1 MAHKNHYK
9 KIFVL
14 AAALFVLLAP
24 VGMTISGG
32 MNGSGAAPA
41 LAPTSL
47 RYSSFRLSFNVNLA
61 EATDTATTAVIGQ
74 TGTSAGTNPPNV
86 FSCITSPATC
96 GVYYVSLVVNGAMG
110 LILMGGA
117 FLVKLGL
124 QFNDNIFDAPA
135 VQIGF
140 SVSLA
145 IANLGFVLGIIIIA
159 IATIIRNQTYGI
171 KQLLWKL
178 VMMAIL
184 VNFGLVITA
193 PIVGFA
199 NNMSTYFVNAT
210 SPSATTGGYGEYVS
224 TMMNAF
230 NPQAVNEAPAAP
242 AASSG
247 GTLQAIAGAACP
259 HWLAV
264 GSPLTLLTGG
274 VVNPISLRTAC
285 AIGGVSTTD
294 PNDHIWQSTMA
305 LFFDIAFSGIAAFAF
320 ICLAILLI
328 IRYLMLGGLLIIL
341 PLAWLTYVFPKFDN
355 SFSKWWDTFIKWV
368 FFPPLALFFIYLA
381 FTTAALTGG
390 TNTTP
395 SSVAYTAAAVG
406 GIGTAS
412 NPDPKTD
419 PLTTLTSQTGLSGGI
434 FEQAADEVLL
444 VGLMIMGLMFALSLA
459 GKAGSTVVNGA
470 TTVSKAAAGYVG
482 KKTGK
487 AAARVYQKA
496 GGNDLNAALQR
507 NRIPG
512 VSAIGRGMTNLTES
526 ATKNQVDARH
536 KALGLGAMDD
546 ARLQAVTEGLHGK
559 EDQLAA
565 VQEWQKRGKI
575 DKIEKIGGGNFKEWL
590 GKNQGTFKDYSQGK
604 LSGDIDTAMGSNDKI
619 RKIAEVTGGARATLS
634 AEEIEKITNSAE
646 VVDKNGF
653 VNFPNQK
660 ASAKRLAEAAKT
672 DDGFIKAQATLD
684 DPDSSKNEK
693 KEARKVVKK
702 FQDAIDDAD
711 AAIAKAINEKVDDV
725 DVVDKEN
732 LLGRGTGKTAK
743 AGEFRKLMDTE
754 SETFWGGKDKGDAAK
769 VKSNAIFG
777 DKPKFGF
784 DKETLNEI
792 GRSLAHG
799 IVTQM
804 PSAMGSIAGKLDNS
818 KQLEAFTSVYKTGIE
833 DARRLGKINE
843 RRAKDLNDALKKVLA
858 GKLAYMGMG
867 GPESAPVPTPTPNP

>member
-9 KIFVL
+9 KIFVI
-14 AAALFVLLAP
+14 AAALFVLFAP
-24 VGMTISGG
+24 VGMTTGGGAQNLAINSSPSISIP
-32 MNGSGAAPA
+32 S
-41 LAPTSL
+41 
-47 RYSSFRLSFNVNLA
+47 YSVFRLSINLNFA
-61 EATDTATTAVIGQ
+61 GAADVPAPSSTIGAGAGQVQ
-74 TGTSAGTNPPNV
+74 TSQTPNF
-86 FSCITSPATC
+86 FSCAMSPASC
-96 GVYYVSLVVNGAMG
+96 AVYYVSLFVNGIMALFIM
-110 LILMGGA
+110 LGA
-117 FLVKLGL
+117 WLVELGL
-124 QFNDNIFDAPA
+124 QFNNNIFNSPA
-135 VQIGF
+135 VQTGF

-178 VMMAIL
+178 VVMAIL

-199 NNMSTYFVNAT
+199 NSMSNYFINAT
-210 SPSATTGGYGEYVS
+210 TPSAATGGYANYVLAL
-224 TMMNAF
+224 TGAF
-230 NPQAVNEAPAAP
+230 NPQVTISAPTTGTGMWTSLCESSASTPLFGSTGLYLMCKATGTQTTNP
-242 AASSG
+242 AD
-247 GTLQAIAGAACP
+247 
-259 HWLAV
+259 
-264 GSPLTLLTGG
+264 
-274 VVNPISLRTAC
+274 NF
-285 AIGGVSTTD
+285 
-294 PNDHIWQSTMA
+294 WQNNMA
-305 LFFDIAFSGIAAFAF
+305 MIFDIVFSVIAVFVF
-320 ICLAILLI
+320 FCLAILLI
-328 IRYLMLGGLLIIL
+328 IRYLMLGGLLIVL

-355 SFSKWWDTFIKWV
+355 SFSKWWNTFIKWT

-381 FTTAALTGG
+381 FITAVTTNTANNNAAANYTVSAIGGG
-390 TNTTP
+390 TNIDIQNSLAT
-395 SSVAYTAAAVG
+395 
-406 GIGTAS
+406 
-412 NPDPKTD
+412 
-419 PLTTLTSQTGLSGGI
+419 QTGNVGPKEGI
-434 FEQAADEVLL
+434 FAQAADEVLL
-444 VGLMIMGLMFALSLA
+444 AGLMIMGLMFAFSLA
-459 GKAGSTVVNGA
+459 GKAGSTAVNMGTSA
-470 TTVSKAAAGYVG
+470 GKAVGGYVG

-496 GGNDLNAALQR
+496 GGGDLNAALQR

-512 VSAIGRGMTNLTES
+512 VAMLGRGMANLTE
-526 ATKNQVDARH
+526 AGTKNQVDARH

-660 ASAKRLAEAAKT
+660 SSAKKLAEAAKT

-732 LLGRGTGKTAK
+732 LLGRGAGKTAK